1 MASHRRKVLSQTEK
15 PLSSLSK
22 GLSLLLKLR
31 ELSRPL
37 GLSEATRVL
46 GFNKSTTFRILRTL
60 ERYGFIER
68 DDQQRNYKIGVSA
81 FYVGS
86 GYLSVTKTAK
96 IREVMSKVVSESGH
110 AVTLGILDGNS
121 VLFIERLDGISRVRV
136 TVEIGERVPAYAS
149 ASGKILLANYSDEE
163 IRNRF
168 RGEKLR
174 PLTKAT
180 ITSLNTLLSDLSMV
194 RARDVATNNEES
206 YRGLCALAVPV
217 RNEKGSCIAALSGSY
232 PAGSLN
238 KKEQNNL
245 LQILI
250 RAAAEIEKVGFDEV
264 DTVLSIAL
272 GHRSANEAYL
282 GP

>member
-1 MASHRRKVLSQTEK
+1 
-15 PLSSLSK
+15 
-22 GLSLLLKLR
+22 
-31 ELSRPL
+31 
-37 GLSEATRVL
+37 
-46 GFNKSTTFRILRTL
+46 
-60 ERYGFIER
+60 
-68 DDQQRNYKIGVSA
+68 
-81 FYVGS
+81 
-86 GYLSVTKTAK
+86 VT
-96 IREVMSKVVSESGH
+96 
-110 AVTLGILDGNS
+110 
-121 VLFIERLDGISRVRV
+121 
-136 TVEIGERVPAYAS
+136 AYAS
-149 ASGKILLANYSDEE
+149 ASGKILLANYSDEK

-194 RARDVATNNEES
+194 RARGVATNNEES

-217 RNEKGSCIAALSGSY
+217 RNEKGSWIAALSGSY

-245 LQILI
+245 LQILA